1 MLEAARGTFSL
12 GVAVCSSPAL
22 ARHLIDTLRAEEP
35 GTVSLQIPGGTKDVY
50 GWLCENAAANEPA
63 AIFLTGLE
71 ESAPSGAD
79 QYPAVRS
86 LNATRE
92 RWPRTFT
99 CPIVFWVPEYVAA
112 LISTQ
117 ARDFWAWKSHE
128 FYFVSELARPEV
140 AIQAGAFGGDV
151 GFAMNLPAEQKRF
164 RIAELEQRLGEAGD
178 VPSKVLAPHVL
189 AWLNELGGLR
199 YVLGDMPA
207 AIAALERALQVARAH
222 GHRAGEAGCLGNL
235 GLAYAALGEAR
246 RAIEF
251 YEQHLEIA
259 RKTGDRR
266 GEEAALGNLGN
277 AYSALGE
284 VRRAIEFYEQA
295 LTIDREIGDRR
306 GEGQDLGNLG
316 NAYARLGEARRAIE
330 FYEQALAIAREI
342 GDRQVEGNTL
352 GGLGLAY
359 AALGETRRAI
369 EFHEQA
375 LAIAREIG
383 DRRVE
388 GNALGNLGSAYA
400 ALGEAPRAIE
410 LYEQALEI
418 DREIGDKRGEGTDL
432 WNMALE
438 YEKMGDRS
446 EAVSLAAASL
456 EIKEAIEDPNAEM
469 VRQALRKW
477 QEG

>member
-251 YEQHLEIA
+251 YEQ
-259 RKTGDRR
+259 
-266 GEEAALGNLGN
+266 
-277 AYSALGE
+277 
-284 VRRAIEFYEQA
+284 A